1 MGFLNWKIFDRNSAV
16 GTLLHAEVFALISL
30 ICLYELVEIL
40 SRNET
45 LNTFTGYVAVYG
57 TGFLF
62 AICVLQEFH
71 FSSKKAQEEKVSIK
85 GKWSV
90 N

>member
-1 MGFLNWKIFDRNSAV
+1 
-16 GTLLHAEVFALISL
+16 
-30 ICLYELVEIL
+30 
-40 SRNET
+40 
-45 LNTFTGYVAVYG
+45 
-57 TGFLF
+57 
-62 AICVLQEFH
+62 LQEFH